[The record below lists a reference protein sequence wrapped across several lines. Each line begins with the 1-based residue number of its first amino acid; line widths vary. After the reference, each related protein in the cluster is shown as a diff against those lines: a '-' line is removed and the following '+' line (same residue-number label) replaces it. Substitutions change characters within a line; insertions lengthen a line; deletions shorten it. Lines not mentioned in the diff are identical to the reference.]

1 MLPDVARLD
10 ERISLQRIC
19 RLRDFLVT
27 SYIRQANNLYTTSE
41 EGTHFLE
48 LMGIITRKYQLFH
61 TFVSLRRA
69 SYEGLIP
76 PRMRLTGR
84 SKIKENTHTRHIAM
98 NIEQLHDYCLSL
110 PHVHEGMPFGEGYI
124 VYKVVDR
131 IFAILTPD
139 GVAPRLS
146 LKCDPDRAEELRASY
161 TAIIPGYH
169 LNKRYWNTLLLEEH
183 LPSSLLRSLIRH
195 SWNEA
200 SAKLTKS
207 VRTQLGIT
215 PLPIED

>member
-1 MLPDVARLD
+1 
-10 ERISLQRIC
+10 
-19 RLRDFLVT
+19 
-27 SYIRQANNLYTTSE
+27 
-41 EGTHFLE
+41 
-48 LMGIITRKYQLFH
+48 
-61 TFVSLRRA
+61 
-69 SYEGLIP
+69 
-76 PRMRLTGR
+76 
-84 SKIKENTHTRHIAM
+84 M
-98 NIEQLHDYCLSL
+98 NIEQLRDYCLAL
-110 PHVHEGMPFGEGYI
+110 PHVDEGMPFGEDYI
-124 VYKVVDR
+124 VYKVAGR
-131 IFAILTPD
+131 IFAILMPD
-139 GVAPRLS
+139 GAAPRLS
-146 LKCDPDRAEELRASY
+146 LKCDPDWAEELRASY